1 MFVYLQT
8 LTSDKYDKQI
18 FNNRIVYHSSIN
30 EKIKVLIALPEQGVS
45 WFSIIIHD
53 TV

>member
-30 EKIKVLIALPEQGVS
+30 EKIKVLIALWTPFLMV
-45 WFSIIIHD
+45 FIVIHD